1 MRSVEHDARRERVGL
16 KDTVQAGSAWAGR
29 DPRDWSRGIFDI
41 MVLYTSQEVRDLLLI
56 RFRRYRLL
64 QVRDDVEL
72 LGRLFF
78 FFVIT
83 NERT

>member
-29 DPRDWSRGIFDI
+29 DPRDWSRGIFEI

-56 RFRRYRLL
+56 I
-64 QVRDDVEL
+64 
-72 LGRLFF
+72 G
-78 FFVIT
+78 FVVIIDCCKFVMMW
-83 NERT
+83 NF

>member
-29 DPRDWSRGIFDI
+29 DPRDWSRGIFEI

-56 RFRRYRLL
+56 I
-64 QVRDDVEL
+64 
-72 LGRLFF
+72 G
-78 FFVIT
+78 FVVIIDCCKFMMMW
-83 NERT
+83 NF

>member
-29 DPRDWSRGIFDI
+29 DPRDWSRGIFEI

-56 RFRRYRLL
+56 I
-64 QVRDDVEL
+64 
-72 LGRLFF
+72 G
-78 FFVIT
+78 FVVIDCCKFVMMW
-83 NERT
+83 NF

>member
-29 DPRDWSRGIFDI
+29 DPRDWSRGIFEI

-56 RFRRYRLL
+56 IGF
-64 QVRDDVEL
+64 DCCK
-72 LGRLFF
+72 
-78 FFVIT
+78 FVMMW
-83 NERT
+83 NF